1 MGEFG
6 SISQPARGHAGL
18 AAVALFARRRRRRR
32 HLPAPLFYDPQY
44 RTGRSATTK
53 PTTYH
58 LSLDPGVERHLLLLL
73 LLLVYLLELLLGGRG
88 ASLLAGCAC
97 EHGELVRHS
106 RERILPKRAAP
117 RRLRRPLG
125 ATSLACADATA
136 GAAHLE
142 ARRARH
148 SSRRLSLGAAIRLL
162 RRAAARRSC
171 CCCCSGWASSSGGAT
186 AAACTWTPCASRRN
200 R

>member
-18 AAVALFARRRRRRR
+18 AAVALFARRRRRR

-125 ATSLACADATA
+125 ATSLACAGAAA

-171 CCCCSGWASSSGGAT
+171 CCSGWASSSGGAT